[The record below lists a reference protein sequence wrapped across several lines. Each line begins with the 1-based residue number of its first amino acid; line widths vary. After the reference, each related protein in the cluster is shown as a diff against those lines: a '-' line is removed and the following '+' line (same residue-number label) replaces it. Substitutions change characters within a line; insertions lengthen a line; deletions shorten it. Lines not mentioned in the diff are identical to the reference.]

1 VSRVRVLSR
10 DELRAYLV
18 SHLGLARPRRER
30 GAHGVRAMLDA
41 LGCVQIDPLDPMGT
55 NADLVALAR
64 VDGIA
69 RGDVFAHTLPGHA
82 FEHWAKERC
91 LLPARAF
98 AHYRARATNGLGT
111 VVETP
116 WWRTS
121 ERAGRL
127 PAGVLEAVREEIAAR
142 GPIAASALADH
153 GRVQPFDWAG
163 WRGTAKAASMAIEVL
178 WTRCEIVVAGR
189 RGRDKLWAVP
199 ARALPRHHDAAA
211 EGHFDRWAIAE
222 RVRAAGLLPRGGGAA
237 WSTTLRG
244 ARTSGVVEEMLADR
258 TLEEVAVEGSPRR
271 FLAPCGAIDEKPAK
285 PDGRMRPLGPLDPL
299 LWDRDLVRTA
309 FGFEYLWEVYKP
321 AEERRWGWY
330 VVPLLHRGRL
340 VGRLEGRVVGTTL
353 AIERVWRERAIDFDE
368 DALDAALERHAV
380 ACGCDAVR
388 RAPRARRR

>member
-1 VSRVRVLSR
+1 MNRPRVLSR
-10 DELRAYLV
+10 SEARAYLV
-18 SHLGLARPRRER
+18 GQLGLARPRRER
-30 GAHGVRAMLDA
+30 GAAGVCAMLDA

-69 RGDVFAHTLPGHA
+69 RGDVFRHTLPGHA

-98 AHYRARATNGLGT
+98 AYYRARSANGGD

-127 PAGVLEAVREEIAAR
+127 PAGVLEAVREEIAVR
-142 GPIAASALADH
+142 GPIPASALSDRGH
-153 GRVQPFDWAG
+153 VEPFDWAG
-163 WRGTAKAASMAIEVL
+163 WRGTTKAASMAIEVL

-189 RGRDKLWAVP
+189 TGREKLWAVP
-199 ARALPRHHDAAA
+199 AHALPDHHDAAA
-211 EGHFDRWAIAE
+211 DGHFDRWALAE

-244 ARTSGVVEEMLADR
+244 ARTSGVVDEMLADG
-258 TLEEVAVEGSPRR
+258 TLEEVAIEGDSRR
-271 FLAPCGAIDEKPAK
+271 RLLAARSAVDRKVSK
-285 PDGRMRPLGPLDPL
+285 PDDRMRLLGPLDPL
-299 LWDRDLVRTA
+299 LWDRDLVRTV

-321 AEERRWGWY
+321 AKLRRWGWY

-340 VGRLEGRVVGTTL
+340 VGRLEGRAVGTTL
-353 AIERVWRERAIDFDE
+353 AIDRVWRERGIDFDE
-368 DALDAALERHAV
+368 DALDAALERHAD
-380 ACGCDAVR
+380 ACGCDEVR
-388 RAPRARRR
+388 RASRARRR